1 VGLSESARHSR
12 RPPLPATAG
21 HSHMDGVD
29 VVVRLREW
37 MTRPLII
44 LSARDSEAD
53 KVNALDAGADPV
65 DRLSVPAVPGRQL

>member
-1 VGLSESARHSR
+1 
-12 RPPLPATAG
+12 
-21 HSHMDGVD
+21 MDGVD